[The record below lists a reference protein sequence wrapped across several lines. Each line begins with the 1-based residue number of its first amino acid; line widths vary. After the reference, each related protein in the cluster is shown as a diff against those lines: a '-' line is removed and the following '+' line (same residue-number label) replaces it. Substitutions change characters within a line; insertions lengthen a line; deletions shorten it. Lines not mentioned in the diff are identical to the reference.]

1 MEQIGDFSDLG
12 LRAATPS
19 RVDSLETAVA
29 IAAQAGAVQSDR
41 PAAIPRSPP
50 AIQKSSETIEGTLRP
65 ARG

>member
-29 IAAQAGAVQSDR
+29 IAALPELLRMIGQPES
-41 PAAIPRSPP
+41 PR
-50 AIQKSSETIEGTLRP
+50 
-65 ARG
+65 